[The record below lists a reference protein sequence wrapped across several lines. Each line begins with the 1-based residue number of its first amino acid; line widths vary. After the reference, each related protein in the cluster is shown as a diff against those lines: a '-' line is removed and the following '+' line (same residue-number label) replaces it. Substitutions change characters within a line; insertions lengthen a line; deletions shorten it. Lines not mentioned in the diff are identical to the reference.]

1 MSSPVITLTELAFRV
16 EDRDILRGVNLSIER
31 GETFALLGSNGAGKS
46 TLLSMISGNQR
57 PTEGEA
63 IVFGQAPKTDSRVS
77 ILSDVVPLF
86 PMLKV
91 KEIIQYFDAFYGRAP
106 NANNELVEVLE
117 LGTIFNK
124 LFRTLSKG
132 QRKRVGLYLALASK
146 PELLIMDE
154 PTSDLDP
161 LIREQIWKRLLNDP
175 DMTVLFT
182 THDWEEARAYAD
194 RLTFIHDGALLT
206 QPATPQAL
214 LTSPEGIGARKLVI
228 PTTAADEGMIADLR
242 HVRLEDEYHIF
253 ADGRT
258 EELVSRLSRVTLN
271 FSVLDSTLQDAYQYL
286 IKTKTA

>member
-1 MSSPVITLTELAFRV
+1 MSSPIINITDLSFRV
-16 EDRDILRGVNLSIER
+16 TERDILQHVNLDIR
-31 GETFALLGSNGAGKS
+31 QGETFALLGSNGAGKS

-57 PTEGEA
+57 PTQGS
-63 IVFGQAPKTDSRVS
+63 VTVLGQAPRADRRVS
-77 ILSDVVPLF
+77 ILSDEVPLF

-91 KEIIQYFDAFYGRAP
+91 KEIIRYFDAFYGRAKG
-106 NANNELVEVLE
+106 ADSQLVEILE
-117 LGTIFNK
+117 LRPIFDK

-132 QRKRVGLYLALASK
+132 QRKRVGLYLALAPK

-175 DMTVLFT
+175 EMTVLFT

-194 RLTFIHDGALLT
+194 RLTFLHDGVLLAE
-206 QPATPQAL
+206 PASPQSL
-214 LTSPEGIGARKLVI
+214 LNSPQGIGARKLVI
-228 PTTAADEGMIADLR
+228 PATAADEGIIAGLR

-253 ADGRT
+253 PDGHT
-258 EELVSRLSRVTLN
+258 EELVGQLSRFTLN

-286 IKTKTA
+286 IKTKAA